1 MGIHTTSFYTP
12 TLFKQAIVYNQSK
25 KNKREYKGKYCVLT
39 SSEHTKWGNTC
50 YVIALESAVGRERSG
65 QVKWLE

>member
-1 MGIHTTSFYTP
+1 MGIRTTSFYTP

-39 SSEHTKWGNTC
+39 SSERTKWGNTC
-50 YVIALESAVGRERSG
+50 YVIALDERSR
-65 QVKWLE
+65 